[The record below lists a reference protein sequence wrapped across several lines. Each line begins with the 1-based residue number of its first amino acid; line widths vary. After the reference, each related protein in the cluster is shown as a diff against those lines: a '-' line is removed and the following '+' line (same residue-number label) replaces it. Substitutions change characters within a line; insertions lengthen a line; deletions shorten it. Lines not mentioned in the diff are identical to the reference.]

1 MVNRELINPQSIVVV
16 GGSNNV
22 HKPGGRLVR
31 NLLDGKYKGEL
42 YVVNAKED
50 DVQGLKSYHTVRDI
64 PDTEMAIV
72 SIPGPSCPE
81 VVDILAKE
89 KNVKAFIVV
98 SAGFGEETPEG
109 AILEEQML
117 RSINEANASLI
128 GPNCIGVM
136 NMHYHGVFTQPIP
149 EFHADGVDFISS
161 SGGTALFI
169 IESALTKGLR
179 FSSVWSVGNSKQ
191 IGVEEVLE
199 YMDRNFDPVLDSKIK
214 MLYIEQIKN
223 PDKLL
228 YHASS
233 LIRKG
238 CHIAAIKAGS
248 TDVGKRAA
256 SSHTGAIASSDSAV
270 EALFRKAGIVRC
282 FSREELT
289 TVASIFTLKEVK
301 GKNCAI
307 ITHAGGP
314 AVMLADAL
322 AKGRLNVPNLEGPV
336 ANELKSKL
344 YPGAAVG
351 NPIDIIGTGTPEHL
365 ATAIDFCENR
375 FDDIDLMMVIFG
387 SPGLVKL
394 YDAYEVLHK
403 KMEEC
408 KKPIFPVL
416 PSIVTAGPEVKSF
429 VKKGHVNFSDE
440 VTLGTALSRVL
451 TTPKPMSTDI
461 QLYGVD
467 VPEVRRIIDRLPGSG
482 YLDSEEVRTLLKAAN
497 IPLVEEFTSA
507 DQNELIA
514 FAKRVKFPVV
524 AKVVGPLHKS
534 DIGGVAL
541 NIRSEEHLIFEYER
555 MMRMPDVKAVMV
567 QPMLKGQEL
576 FLGAKYEDRFGHV
589 VFCGL
594 GGIFV
599 EVLRDVSY
607 GLSPLSY
614 DETYS
619 MIRSLR
625 GYPIIKGTRG
635 QKGIDERQ
643 YADII
648 VRLSTLLRFASEI
661 KEMDINPLVATDRG
675 LFAVDARIRIEKEA

>member
-1 MVNRELINPQSIVVV
+1 MINRELINPQSIVVV

-31 NLLDGKYKGEL
+31 NLLDGKYQGEL

-50 DVQGLKSYHTVRDI
+50 DVQGVKSYRSVYDI
-64 PDTEMAIV
+64 PETELAII

-81 VVDILAKE
+81 TVDILAKE

-98 SAGFGEETPEG
+98 SAGFGEETHEG
-109 AILEEQML
+109 AILENQML
-117 RSINEANASLI
+117 QSINEAGASMI

-149 EFHADGVDFISS
+149 EFHADGVDFVSS

-191 IGVEEVLE
+191 VGVEDVIE
-199 YMDRNFDPVLDSKIK
+199 YMDRHFDPVLDSKIK

-322 AKGRLNVPNLEGPV
+322 SKGRLNVPKLEGPI
-336 ANELKSKL
+336 AAELKTKL

-365 ATAIDFCENR
+365 ATVIDYCENR
-375 FDDIDLMMVIFG
+375 FEDIDLMMVIFG

-394 YDAYEVLHK
+394 YDTYEVLHK

-416 PSIVTAGPEVKSF
+416 PSIVTAGPEVKNF

-440 VTLGTALSRVL
+440 VTLGTALSRVIN
-451 TTPKPMSTDI
+451 TPKPMSTDI
-461 QLYGVD
+461 QLYGVN
-467 VPEVRRIIDRLPGSG
+467 VPEVRRIIDQLPFSG
-482 YLDSEEVRTLLKAAN
+482 YLNPAQVRILLGAAN
-497 IPLVEEFTSA
+497 IPMVEEITST
-507 DQNELIA
+507 DKEELTA
-514 FAKRVKFPVV
+514 FAKKVKYPVV
-524 AKVVGPLHKS
+524 AKVVGPVHKS
-534 DIGGVAL
+534 DMGGVSL
-541 NIRSEEHLIFEYER
+541 NIRSEEHLLLEIER
-555 MMRMPDVKAVMV
+555 MMHLPEVTAIMV

-576 FLGAKYEDRFGHV
+576 FLGAKYEDNFGHV
-589 VFCGL
+589 VLCGL

-599 EVLRDVSY
+599 EVLQDVSY
-607 GLSPLSY
+607 GLAPLSY

-635 QKGIDERQ
+635 QKGIDEQQ

-648 VRLSTLLRFASEI
+648 VRLSTVLRFASEI
-661 KEMDINPLVATDRG
+661 KEMDINPLLATDKG
-675 LFAVDARIRIEKEA
+675 LFAVDARIRIEK

>member
-1 MVNRELINPQSIVVV
+1 MVNRELICPQSIVVV

-31 NLLDGKYKGEL
+31 NLLDGKYKGSL
-42 YVVNAKED
+42 YVVNAKET
-50 DVQGLKSYHTVRDI
+50 DVQGLKSYHSVQDI
-64 PDTEMAIV
+64 PETEMAIL
-72 SIPGPSCPE
+72 SIPSKACVE
-81 VVDILAKE
+81 VVDVLAHQ
-89 KNVKAFIVV
+89 KNVKAFIII
-98 SAGFGEETPEG
+98 SAGFGEETKEG
-109 AILEEQML
+109 GQLEDQILHT
-117 RSINEANASLI
+117 INEVGASLI
-128 GPNCIGVM
+128 GPNCIGLM
-136 NMHYHGVFTQPIP
+136 NIHFHGVFTQPIP
-149 EFHADGVDFISS
+149 EFHPDGVDFISS

-169 IESALTKGLR
+169 IESALSKGLR

-191 IGVEEVLE
+191 LGVEDILE
-199 YMDRNFDPVLDSKIK
+199 YMDRNFNAATDSKIK
-214 MLYIEQIKN
+214 MLYIEQIKD

-238 CHIAAIKAGS
+238 CKITAIKAGS
-248 TDVGKRAA
+248 TESGKRAA

-282 FSREELT
+282 YSREELT

-307 ITHAGGP
+307 VTHAGGP

-322 AKGRLNVPNLEGPV
+322 SKGRLNVPDLNGPI
-336 ANELKSKL
+336 AEELKSKL

-365 ATAIDFCENR
+365 ATAIDYCENR
-375 FDDIDLMMVIFG
+375 FDNIDLMMVIFG

-408 KKPIFPVL
+408 RKPIFPVL
-416 PSIVTAGPEVKSF
+416 PSIVTAGPEVQSF
-429 VKKGHVNFSDE
+429 IKKGHVNFSDE
-440 VTLGTALSRVL
+440 VTLGTALARVL
-451 TTPKPMSTDI
+451 NTPKPASTDI

-467 VPEVRRIIDRLPGSG
+467 VPEVRRIIDRLPADG
-482 YLDSEEVRTLLKAAN
+482 YLSPEETRLLLKAAN
-497 IPLVEEFTSA
+497 IPLVEEFTSS
-507 DQNELIA
+507 DKEELLA
-514 FAKRVKFPVV
+514 FARKIKYPVV
-524 AKVVGPLHKS
+524 AKVVGPVHKS

-541 NIRSEEHLIFEYER
+541 NIRCDEHLLFEYER
-555 MMRMPDVKAVMV
+555 MMKLPGVTGIMV

-576 FLGAKYEDRFGHV
+576 FLGATYENKFGHI

-599 EVLRDVSY
+599 EVLKDVSY
-607 GLSPLSY
+607 GLAPLSY
-614 DETYS
+614 DETFS

-635 QKGIDERQ
+635 QKGIDEQQ
-643 YADII
+643 YADLI
-648 VRLSTLLRFASEI
+648 VRLSTLLRFANEI
-661 KEMDINPLVATDRG
+661 KEMDINPLVATERG
-675 LFAVDARIRIEKEA
+675 LFAVDARIRIEK

>member
-1 MVNRELINPQSIVVV
+1 MVNRELICPQSIVVV

-31 NLLDGKYKGEL
+31 NLLDGKYKGNL
-42 YVVNAKED
+42 YVVNAKET
-50 DVQGLKSYHTVRDI
+50 DVQGLKSYHSVQDI
-64 PDTEMAIV
+64 PETEMAIL
-72 SIPGPSCPE
+72 SIPSKACVE
-81 VVDILAKE
+81 VVDVLAHQ
-89 KNVKAFIVV
+89 KNVKAFIII
-98 SAGFGEETPEG
+98 SAGFGEETKEG
-109 AILEEQML
+109 GQLEDQILHT
-117 RSINEANASLI
+117 INEVGASLI
-128 GPNCIGVM
+128 GPNCIGLM
-136 NMHYHGVFTQPIP
+136 NIHFHGVFTQPIP
-149 EFHADGVDFISS
+149 EFHPDGVDFISS

-169 IESALTKGLR
+169 IESALSKGLR

-191 IGVEEVLE
+191 LGVEDILE
-199 YMDRNFDPVLDSKIK
+199 YMDRNFNAATDSKIK
-214 MLYIEQIKN
+214 MLYIEQIKD

-238 CHIAAIKAGS
+238 CKITAIKAGS
-248 TDVGKRAA
+248 TESGKRAA

-282 FSREELT
+282 YSREELT

-307 ITHAGGP
+307 VTHAGGP

-322 AKGRLNVPNLEGPV
+322 SKGRLNVPDLNGPI
-336 ANELKSKL
+336 AEELKSKL

-365 ATAIDFCENR
+365 ATAIDYCENR
-375 FDDIDLMMVIFG
+375 FDNIDLMMVIFG

-408 KKPIFPVL
+408 RKPIFPVL
-416 PSIVTAGPEVKSF
+416 PSIVTAGPEVQSF
-429 VKKGHVNFSDE
+429 IKKGHVNFSDE
-440 VTLGTALSRVL
+440 VTLGTALARVL
-451 TTPKPMSTDI
+451 NTPKPASTDI

-467 VPEVRRIIDRLPGSG
+467 VPEVRRIIDRLPADG
-482 YLDSEEVRTLLKAAN
+482 YLSPEETRLLLKAAN
-497 IPLVEEFTSA
+497 IPLVEEFTSS
-507 DQNELIA
+507 DKDELLA
-514 FAKRVKFPVV
+514 FARKIKYPVV
-524 AKVVGPLHKS
+524 AKVVGPVHKS
-534 DIGGVAL
+534 DMGGVAL
-541 NIRSEEHLIFEYER
+541 NIRCDEHLLFEYER
-555 MMRMPDVKAVMV
+555 MMKLPGVTGIMV

-576 FLGAKYEDRFGHV
+576 FLGATYENKFGHI

-599 EVLRDVSY
+599 EVLKDVSY
-607 GLSPLSY
+607 GLAPLSY
-614 DETYS
+614 DETFS

-635 QKGIDERQ
+635 QKGIDEQQ
-643 YADII
+643 YADLI
-648 VRLSTLLRFASEI
+648 VRLSTLLRFANEI
-661 KEMDINPLVATDRG
+661 KEMDINPLVATEHG
-675 LFAVDARIRIEKEA
+675 LFAVDARIRIEK

>member
-1 MVNRELINPQSIVVV
+1 MINRELINPQSIVVV

-22 HKPGGRLVR
+22 HKPGGRTVR

-42 YVVNAKED
+42 YVVNAKETE
-50 DVQGLKSYHTVRDI
+50 VQGLKSYKGVREI
-64 PDTEMAIV
+64 PETELAII
-72 SIPGPSCPE
+72 SIPSASCPE
-81 VVDILAKE
+81 VVEVLAKE
-89 KNVKAFIVV
+89 KKVKAFIIV
-98 SAGFGEETPEG
+98 SAGFGEETAAG
-109 AILEEQML
+109 GLLEEQIL
-117 RSINEANASLI
+117 QSINEAGATLI

-136 NMHYHGVFTQPIP
+136 NMNYPGVFTQPIP
-149 EFHADGVDFISS
+149 EFHPDGVDFVSS

-179 FSSVWSVGNSKQ
+179 FSSVWTVGNSKQ
-191 IGVEEVLE
+191 TGVEDVLE
-199 YMDRNFDPVLDSKIK
+199 YMDHHFDPVLDSKIK
-214 MLYIEQIKN
+214 MLYVESIKN

-228 YHASS
+228 FHASS

-238 CHIAAIKAGS
+238 CRIAAIKAGS
-248 TDVGKRAA
+248 TESGKRAA

-289 TVASIFTLKEVK
+289 TVACIFTLKEIK

-307 ITHAGGP
+307 VTHAGGP

-322 AKGRLNVPNLEGPV
+322 SKGRVNVPKLEGPI
-336 ANELKSKL
+336 ADELKSKL
-344 YPGAAVG
+344 YPGSAVG

-365 ATAIDFCENR
+365 ATAIDYCEQR
-375 FDDIDLMMVIFG
+375 FEEIDLMMVIFG

-394 YDAYEVLHK
+394 YDTYEVLHK

-429 VKKGHVNFSDE
+429 IKKGHVNFSDE
-440 VTLGTALSRVL
+440 VTLGTALSRVIN
-451 TTPKPMSTDI
+451 TPKPAGLDL
-461 QLYGVD
+461 QLYGVNI
-467 VPEVRRIIDRLPGSG
+467 PEIRRMLESLPSG
-482 YLDSEEVRTLLKAAN
+482 YLSPEDVRKILKTAQ
-497 IPLVEEFTSA
+497 IPLVEELVTTDKKA
-507 DQNELIA
+507 LIA
-514 FAKRVKFPVV
+514 FAGKVKYPVV
-524 AKVVGPLHKS
+524 AKVVGPVHKS

-541 NIRSEEHLIFEYER
+541 NIRSEEHLLFEYER
-555 MMRMPDVKAVMV
+555 MMKLPDVTAVMI

-576 FLGAKYEDRFGHV
+576 FLGAKYEDRFGHIV
-589 VFCGL
+589 LCGL

-599 EVLRDVSY
+599 EVLQDVSY
-607 GLSPLSY
+607 GLAPLSY
-614 DETYS
+614 DETFS

-635 QKGIDERQ
+635 QQGIDEQQ

-648 VRLSTLLRFASEI
+648 VRLSTLLRISPEI
-661 KEMDINPLVATDRG
+661 KEIDINPLLATEKG
-675 LFAVDARIRIEKEA
+675 LFAVDARIRIEK

>member
-1 MVNRELINPQSIVVV
+1 MVNRELICPQSIVVV

-31 NLLDGKYKGEL
+31 NLLDGKYKGSL
-42 YVVNAKED
+42 YVVNAKET
-50 DVQGLKSYHTVRDI
+50 DVQGLKSYHSVQDI
-64 PDTEMAIV
+64 PETEMAIL
-72 SIPGPSCPE
+72 SIPSKACVE
-81 VVDILAKE
+81 VVDVLAHQ
-89 KNVKAFIVV
+89 KNVKAFIII
-98 SAGFGEETPEG
+98 SAGFGEETKEG
-109 AILEEQML
+109 GQLEDQILHT
-117 RSINEANASLI
+117 INEVGASLI
-128 GPNCIGVM
+128 GPNCIGLM
-136 NMHYHGVFTQPIP
+136 NIHFHGVFTQPIP
-149 EFHADGVDFISS
+149 EFHPDGVDFISS

-169 IESALTKGLR
+169 IESALSKGLR

-191 IGVEEVLE
+191 LGVEDILE
-199 YMDRNFDPVLDSKIK
+199 YMDRNFNAATDSKIK
-214 MLYIEQIKN
+214 MLYIEQIKD

-238 CHIAAIKAGS
+238 CKITAIKAGS
-248 TDVGKRAA
+248 TESGKRAA

-282 FSREELT
+282 YSREELT

-307 ITHAGGP
+307 VTHAGGP

-322 AKGRLNVPNLEGPV
+322 SKGRLNVPDLNGPI
-336 ANELKSKL
+336 AEELKSKL

-365 ATAIDFCENR
+365 ATAIDYCENR
-375 FDDIDLMMVIFG
+375 FDNIDLMMVIFG

-408 KKPIFPVL
+408 RKPIFPVL
-416 PSIVTAGPEVKSF
+416 PSIVTAGPEVQSF
-429 VKKGHVNFSDE
+429 IKKGHVNFSDE
-440 VTLGTALSRVL
+440 VTLGTALARVL
-451 TTPKPMSTDI
+451 NTPKPTSTDI

-467 VPEVRRIIDRLPGSG
+467 VPEVRRIIDRLPADG
-482 YLDSEEVRTLLKAAN
+482 YLSPEETRLLLKAAN
-497 IPLVEEFTSA
+497 IPLVEEFTSS
-507 DQNELIA
+507 DKEELLA
-514 FAKRVKFPVV
+514 FARKIKYPVV
-524 AKVVGPLHKS
+524 AKVVGPVHKS
-534 DIGGVAL
+534 DMGGVAL
-541 NIRSEEHLIFEYER
+541 NIRCDEHLLFEYER
-555 MMRMPDVKAVMV
+555 MMKLPGVTGIMV

-576 FLGAKYEDRFGHV
+576 FLGATYENKFGHI

-599 EVLRDVSY
+599 EVLKDVSY
-607 GLSPLSY
+607 GLAPLSY
-614 DETYS
+614 DETFS

-635 QKGIDERQ
+635 QKGIDEQQ
-643 YADII
+643 YADLI
-648 VRLSTLLRFASEI
+648 VRLSTLLRFANEI
-661 KEMDINPLVATDRG
+661 KEMDINPLVATERG
-675 LFAVDARIRIEKEA
+675 LFAVDARIRIEK